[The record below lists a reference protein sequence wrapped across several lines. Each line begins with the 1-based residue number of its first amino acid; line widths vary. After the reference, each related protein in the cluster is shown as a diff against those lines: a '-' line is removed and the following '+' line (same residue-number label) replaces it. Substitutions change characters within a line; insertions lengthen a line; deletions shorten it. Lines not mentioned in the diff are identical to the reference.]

1 MYRVVQPWGRD
12 KARQATIVSEHHT
25 SKAAF
30 SAIDRVAA
38 QAARNGTD
46 ADHLEL
52 LVVDEKGRI
61 LRRPDAH

>member
-12 KARQATIVSEHHT
+12 KARQATVVSQHHT

-38 QAARNGTD
+38 LAARNGTD
-46 ADHLEL
+46 AGHLEL
-52 LVVDEKGRI
+52 LVVDDEGRI
-61 LRRPDAH
+61 MRRPDAH

>member
-38 QAARNGTD
+38 QAARNGVNTE
-46 ADHLEL
+46 HVEL
-52 LVVDEKGRI
+52 LVVDAQGRI